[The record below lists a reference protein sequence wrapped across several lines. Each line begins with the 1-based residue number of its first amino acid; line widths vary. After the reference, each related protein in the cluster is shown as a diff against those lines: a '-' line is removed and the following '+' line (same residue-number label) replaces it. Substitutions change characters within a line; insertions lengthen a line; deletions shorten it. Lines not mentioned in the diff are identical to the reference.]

1 MPWAAERPP
10 HPSATADAQRPA
22 ERVQAEAGRGAA
34 TPARAPVVASAGA
47 RGVAWWIAWIGS
59 WVVMWAGAPAL
70 AAPQAAD
77 VPPGMALQPFG
88 PPSGAASASVPSAPW
103 VLALLPDQKAP
114 ATHFTVERGDAEVVL
129 RVDAQ
134 GSYGNLLHPLPG
146 GAPPGQ
152 LAWRWRLDQVNPL
165 ADLRR
170 READDNNLR
179 VCAFFDLPLDQ
190 VPFIER
196 QVLRLAR
203 ARTAAALPAA
213 TVCYVWDARWPAG
226 TVIENPYSRRVRS
239 LVLRHTASAPPGL
252 WVDEKRDLAAD
263 FLRLFGDEAGGQVP
277 ALIGIAVGA
286 DADNTGGHSA
296 GRLARL
302 QWR

>member
-1 MPWAAERPP
+1 MPWAAERRVQPRT
-10 HPSATADAQRPA
+10 TAVAQRPA
-22 ERVQAEAGRGAA
+22 ERTQAAAERRQA
-34 TPARAPVVASAGA
+34 TPTRWPVIASAGA
-47 RGVAWWIAWIGS
+47 RGAGWVLAWVAAWVLTS
-59 WVVMWAGAPAL
+59 AGAPAV

-77 VPPGMALQPFG
+77 GPLGMALQPFG
-88 PPSGAASASVPSAPW
+88 PPSGAASAPAAPW
-103 VLALLPDQKAP
+103 VLALLPDQKPP
-114 ATHFTVERGDAEVVL
+114 ATRFTVEPADGETVL

-146 GAPPGQ
+146 GAPPGP
-152 LAWRWRLDQVNPL
+152 LTWRWRLDQANPL

-179 VCAFFDLPLDQ
+179 VCALFDLPLAQ
-190 VPFIER
+190 VPFVER

-213 TVCYVWDARWPAG
+213 TVCYVWDTRWPAG
-226 TVIENPYSRRVRS
+226 TVIDNPHSRRVRS
-239 LVLRHTASAPPGL
+239 LVLRHTASAPPGR
-252 WVDEKRDLAAD
+252 WVDEQRDLAAD

-277 ALIGIAVGA
+277 ALVGIAVGA